1 MVEHFFIFEGL
12 TLLKNAHIRIKVH
25 GHITI
30 YLGPVATITDN
41 QSHKEEKGGPDNT
54 ANEDII
60 DMETGK
66 ANDAKPDLEKDAA
79 SPEVMVG
86 AAVNLSICQLRR
98 MGLGP
103 RGVT

>member
-1 MVEHFFIFEGL
+1 ML
-12 TLLKNAHIRIKVH
+12 TLESKVH

-60 DMETGK
+60 DMDTGEAK
-66 ANDAKPDLEKDAA
+66 GAKPDDLGKDAA
-79 SPEVMVG
+79 NAEMMVG
-86 AAVNLSICQLRR
+86 AACQSVN
-98 MGLGP
+98 
-103 RGVT
+103 

>member
-1 MVEHFFIFEGL
+1 
-12 TLLKNAHIRIKVH
+12 
-25 GHITI
+25 
-30 YLGPVATITDN
+30 
-41 QSHKEEKGGPDNT
+41 
-54 ANEDII
+54 
-60 DMETGK
+60 METGK

-79 SPEVMVG
+79 SAEVMVG